1 MLKIG
6 KRSII
11 ETLKLLIRKEI
22 FNTLKNFF
30 AIYKNPIKAM
40 FNEFFTKGKYPC
52 ILEMKNG
59 MKIKLYSH
67 GDFSTLNL
75 VFCREDYLADK
86 KIKTIVDIGSNIGI
100 SALYWIYK
108 NPKAQVYCFE
118 PSKINYERLI
128 KNTKNFRKNI
138 EINKYAIS
146 DFNGKSKLYISKN
159 GVNDS
164 IIEISS
170 KKFQK
175 IRVMEI
181 NHVLERI
188 FKKHKKID
196 IVKIDAEGCDKSILK
211 KIKKKYLKKIR
222 IINIEG
228 KGYNAL
234 LPDYFNYSFVGSASR
249 FVNKGLE

>member
-22 FNTLKNFF
+22 FNTVKNFF
-30 AIYKNPIKAM
+30 VVYKNPIKAM
-40 FNEFFTKGKYPC
+40 SNEFFTKGKYPC

-67 GDFSTLNL
+67 EDFSTLNL

-100 SALYWIYK
+100 TALYWIYK

-128 KNTKNFRKNI
+128 KNTKNYRRNI
-138 EINKYAIS
+138 EIN
-146 DFNGKSKLYISKN
+146 
-159 GVNDS
+159 
-164 IIEISS
+164 
-170 KKFQK
+170 
-175 IRVMEI
+175 
-181 NHVLERI
+181 
-188 FKKHKKID
+188 
-196 IVKIDAEGCDKSILK
+196 
-211 KIKKKYLKKIR
+211 
-222 IINIEG
+222 
-228 KGYNAL
+228 
-234 LPDYFNYSFVGSASR
+234 
-249 FVNKGLE
+249 